1 MQPNWI
7 EKLGGRKFIVT
18 LYICIATTVLL
29 YFKSIDQDTF
39 KALMMGVP
47 LIYVSGNVG
56 QKILSKSTPTATTA
70 SSDTSTPP
78 SSS

>member
-7 EKLGGRKFIVT
+7 EKIGGRKFIVT

-70 SSDTSTPP
+70 SSDTSTPL
-78 SSS
+78 STS

>member
-70 SSDTSTPP
+70 SSDTSTPL
-78 SSS
+78 STS